1 MKENVLDV
9 LLFLFEHYMD
19 EDTEL
24 NPDQKELSEELTQAG
39 FAAEDIN
46 KAFSWLDGLSH
57 LQDSQLEQQDQD
69 QTRKST
75 RIFSEQEKK
84 KFSKESIGFLIFLD
98 NIVAFDSNIREMII
112 DRAMALEAP
121 EIDLEDLK
129 WVMLLVLFNQPGQEA
144 AFAWVEDVVLQESL
158 SSIH

>member
-19 EDTEL
+19 EDTETS
-24 NPDQKELSEELTQAG
+24 PDKTELSDELTQAG
-39 FAAEDIN
+39 FEPSDIN
-46 KAFSWLDGLSH
+46 KAFSWLDGLSN
-57 LQDSQLEQQDQD
+57 LQDSQQNQSVQN
-69 QTRKST
+69 TKSI
-75 RIFSEQEKK
+75 RIYSELEKK
-84 KFSKESIGFLIFLD
+84 KFSRDAIGFLIFLD
-98 NIVAFDSNIREMII
+98 NIGAFENSIREMII
-112 DRAMALEAP
+112 DRAMALESP
-121 EIDLEDLK
+121 EIELEDLK

>member
-39 FAAEDIN
+39 FAPEDIN
-46 KAFSWLDGLSH
+46 KAVSWLDGLSH
-57 LQDSQLEQQDQD
+57 LQDSQLEQHS
-69 QTRKST
+69 QTTKST
-75 RIFSEQEKK
+75 RIFSEEEKK

-98 NIVAFDSNIREMII
+98 NIVAFESNIREMII

>member
-9 LLFLFEHYMD
+9 LMFLFEHYMD
-19 EDTEL
+19 NDTEI
-24 NPDQKELSEELTQAG
+24 NPDRNTISDELASAG
-39 FAAEDIN
+39 FDMSDVN
-46 KAFSWLDGLSH
+46 KAFNWLDGLTN
-57 LQDSQLEQQDQD
+57 LQDLQLDQSMGSS
-69 QTRKST
+69 KST
-75 RIFSEQEKK
+75 RIYTEEEKK
-84 KFSKESIGFLIFLD
+84 KFSKDSIGFLMFLD
-98 NIVAFDSNIREMII
+98 NIGAFDNSIREMII

-121 EIDLEDLK
+121 EIDIEDLK

>member
-19 EDTEL
+19 EDTEID
-24 NPDQKELSEELTQAG
+24 PDKKELSEELTQAG
-39 FAAEDIN
+39 FAPVDIN

-57 LQDSQLEQQDQD
+57 LQDSQLEQRN
-69 QTRKST
+69 QTTKSI
-75 RIFSEQEKK
+75 RIYSEQEKK

-98 NIVAFDSNIREMII
+98 NIGAFENNIREMVI
-112 DRAMALEAP
+112 DRAMALESP
-121 EIDLEDLK
+121 EIELEDLK

>member
-9 LLFLFEHYMD
+9 LMFLFEHYMD
-19 EDTEL
+19 DDRDI
-24 NPDQKELSEELTQAG
+24 NPDRKELSDELAQAG
-39 FAAEDIN
+39 FATHDIS
-46 KAFSWLDGLSH
+46 KAFSWLDGLTS
-57 LQDSQLEQQDQD
+57 LQESQLEQN
-69 QTRKST
+69 TRSIKPIRVFT
-75 RIFSEQEKK
+75 EEEKK
-84 KFSKESIGFLIFLD
+84 KFNKESIGFLIFLD
-98 NIVAFDSNIREMII
+98 NMGAFDNNIREMII
-112 DRAMALEAP
+112 DRAMALESP

>member
-9 LLFLFEHYMD
+9 LMFLFEHYMD
-19 EDTEL
+19 DGRDTIPER
-24 NPDQKELSEELTQAG
+24 KELIDELTQAG
-39 FAAEDIN
+39 FAASDVS
-46 KAFSWLDGLSH
+46 KAFSWLDGLTN
-57 LQDSQLEQQDQD
+57 LQESETEQYAQNI
-69 QTRKST
+69 KSI
-75 RIFSEQEKK
+75 RIFTEEEKN
-84 KFSKESIGFLIFLD
+84 KFSKDCIGFLIFLD
-98 NIVAFDSNIREMII
+98 NMGALDNNIREMII
-112 DRAMALEAP
+112 DRAMALESP

>member
-9 LLFLFEHYMD
+9 LMFLFEHYMD
-19 EDTEL
+19 EDTEV
-24 NPDQKELSEELTQAG
+24 NPDKQELLDELTQAG
-39 FAAEDIN
+39 FATVDIN
-46 KAFSWLDGLSH
+46 KAFSWLEGLSD
-57 LQDSQLEQQDQD
+57 LQESKLEQNGQNI
-69 QTRKST
+69 KSV
-75 RIFSEQEKK
+75 RIFTEQEKK
-84 KFSKESIGFLIFLD
+84 KFSKDSIGFLIFLD
-98 NIVAFDSNIREMII
+98 NIGAFDENIREMII
-112 DRAMALEAP
+112 DRAMALESP

>member
-9 LLFLFEHYMD
+9 LMFLFEHYMD
-19 EDTEL
+19 EDTDV
-24 NPDQKELSEELTQAG
+24 NPDRKELSDELTQAG
-39 FAAEDIN
+39 FALSDIN
-46 KAFSWLDGLSH
+46 KAFTWLDGLSN
-57 LQDSQLEQQDQD
+57 LQNIQLEQQFQSI
-69 QTRKST
+69 KSI
-75 RIFSEQEKK
+75 RIFTEEEKK
-84 KFSKESIGFLIFLD
+84 KFSKESLGFLMFLD
-98 NIVAFDSNIREMII
+98 NMGAFDKNIREMII
-112 DRAMALEAP
+112 DRAMALESP